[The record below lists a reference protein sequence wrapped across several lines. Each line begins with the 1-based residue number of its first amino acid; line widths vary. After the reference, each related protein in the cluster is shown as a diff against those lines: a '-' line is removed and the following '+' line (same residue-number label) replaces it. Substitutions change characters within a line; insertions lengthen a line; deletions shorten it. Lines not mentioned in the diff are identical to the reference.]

1 MSQERYDQLV
11 NSKRGLIAGT
21 MRDVLLPAILG
32 DETDGILYWIGK
44 DLARQYPVA
53 SDADLV
59 TICAQLG
66 MGDLKLVKKS
76 DTQHIFQL
84 SGPIVEERLAIQKEQ
99 TSFTLEAGFIAQQL
113 EFRLQTVTEAEV
125 SERRRK
131 FVQILAQ
138 NDPTTLTDN
147 EGSEMVKFIHI
158 HQPGE
163 SQPVDQKTRK
173 RARKAKH

>member
-53 SDADLV
+53 NDADLT
-59 TICAQLG
+59 TIFSQLG
-66 MGDLKLVKKS
+66 MGDLKLVKQS
-76 DTQHIFQL
+76 DTQHIFSL
-84 SGPIVEERLAIQKEQ
+84 SGPIVEERLAIQKEH

-125 SERRRK
+125 AERRRK
-131 FVQILAQ
+131 YVQILAQ
-138 NDPTTLTDN
+138 NDPQTLTDN
-147 EGSEMVKFIHI
+147 EGSEMIQFIHLKR
-158 HQPGE
+158 PGE
-163 SQPVDQKTRK
+163 PVKKEKSRRNK
-173 RARKAKH
+173 KK

>member
-11 NSKRGLIAGT
+11 NSKRGLITGT

-32 DETDGILYWIGK
+32 DETDGIMYWIGK

-53 SDADLV
+53 NDEDLV
-59 TICAQLG
+59 TIFKQLG
-66 MGDLKLVKKS
+66 MGDLKLVKQS

-84 SGPIVEERLAIQKEQ
+84 YGPIVEERLAIQKEQ
-99 TSFTLEAGFIAQQL
+99 TSFTLEAGFLTQEL

-125 SERRRK
+125 SERRHK

-138 NDPTTLTDN
+138 NDPQTLTDS
-147 EGSEMVKFIHI
+147 EGSEMIKFIHL

-163 SQPVDQKTRK
+163 QI
-173 RARKAKH
+173 AKEPRRRNKKQAKN